1 MLKNF
6 LVKFFFV
13 CEGKDGKCFFYI
25 KCDDKLYMLIVNFY
39 FKILGFVVFLFEFK
53 WVNGYFLDVIRSSD
67 GISM

>member
-39 FKILGFVVFLFEFK
+39 FKILGFVVFLFEL
-53 WVNGYFLDVIRSSD
+53 NGLMVIFWMWL
-67 GISM
+67 GVVME